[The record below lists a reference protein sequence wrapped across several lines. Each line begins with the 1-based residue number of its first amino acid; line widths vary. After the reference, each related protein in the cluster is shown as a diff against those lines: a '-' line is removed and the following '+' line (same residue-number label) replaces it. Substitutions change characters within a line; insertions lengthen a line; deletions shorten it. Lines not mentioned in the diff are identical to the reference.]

1 MSEKNGLPTGKHT
14 LVEEGTEFKGTMS
27 SSCPIV
33 VMGKVEGDVAGP
45 VIHIT
50 PSGVVAGVVKVKEL
64 HSAGELAGEIEADT
78 VQISGK
84 VRDRT
89 VIRARSLD
97 VSLNAA
103 KGGMQVVFGECELA
117 IGSEP
122 NKEAAIAAA
131 IAPPAGPAPA
141 TTEPGKPAAAEPGKP
156 ATTAE
161 PAATAKPAAAAEPGK
176 PGAAEPA
183 KPGPPSKP
191 GATAAAAASPAGEA
205 APAAEADDAAAKR
218 RRGAQPPPS

>member
-1 MSEKNGLPTGKHT
+1 MSDKNGLPTGKHT

-97 VSLNAA
+97 VSINAA

-117 IGSEP
+117 IGNEP

-131 IAPPAGPAPA
+131 VAPPPVATAAASPEPTKAAGP
-141 TTEPGKPAAAEPGKP
+141 EPTKPV
-156 ATTAE
+156 AE
-161 PAATAKPAAAAEPGK
+161 PAKAAGPGK
-176 PGAAEPA
+176 PGAP
-183 KPGPPSKP
+183 
-191 GATAAAAASPAGEA
+191 ATAAAAPAAADA
-205 APAAEADDAAAKR
+205 APAAETDDAAAKR
-218 RRGAQPPPS
+218 RRGAQLPPS

>member
-1 MSEKNGLPTGKHT
+1 MSDKSGLPTGKHT

-97 VSLNAA
+97 VSINAA

-117 IGSEP
+117 IGNEP

-131 IAPPAGPAPA
+131 VAPPPVATAAASPEPTKAAGP
-141 TTEPGKPAAAEPGKP
+141 EPTKAAGPEPTKPV
-156 ATTAE
+156 AE
-161 PAATAKPAAAAEPGK
+161 PAKAAGPGK
-176 PGAAEPA
+176 PGAP
-183 KPGPPSKP
+183 
-191 GATAAAAASPAGEA
+191 ATAAAAPAAADA
-205 APAAEADDAAAKR
+205 APAAETDDAAAKR
-218 RRGAQPPPS
+218 RRGAQLPPS